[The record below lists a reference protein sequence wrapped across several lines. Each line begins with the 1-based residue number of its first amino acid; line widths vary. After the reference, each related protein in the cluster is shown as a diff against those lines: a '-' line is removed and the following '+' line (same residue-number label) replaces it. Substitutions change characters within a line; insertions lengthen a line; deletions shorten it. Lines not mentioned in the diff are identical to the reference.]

1 METKKKKYGFWRH
14 SYKLYRVQVGKY
26 KVAAYV
32 LDKIVRA
39 GAAAGI
45 INVSRKLIGK
55 RFKVILIPM
64 DPEDQKDEKKL
75 AENTLEELE
84 GKYGVSGQ

>member
-1 METKKKKYGFWRH
+1 MGKKYGHWRH
-14 SYKLYRVQVGKY
+14 TYKLFKVQVGKY
-26 KVAAYV
+26 KLAAYV

-45 INVSRKLIGK
+45 INVSRKLVGK

-64 DPEDQKDEKKL
+64 DPEVQAQVKNLNED
-75 AENTLEELE
+75 TLESSFENRF
-84 GKYGVSGQ
+84 GVSGR